1 MDGRM
6 SSGGSVRR
14 VKSFSARP
22 LLLFAHEKCQGKR
35 ATGSHAVF
43 RVRAALQMVKF
54 CPKLPAGS
62 LDFVSFGDHGGRQ
75 YKKNPA
81 QASSGVCLG
90 TGNLFFLVLTLG
102 GLERIDFGTRLHCGR
117 TDVRGHIAVADLPFE
132 RRIGT
137 G

>member
-43 RVRAALQMVKF
+43 RLKAALQMVKF
-54 CPKLPAGS
+54 CPKPQPVLS
-62 LDFVSFGDHGGRQ
+62 
-75 YKKNPA
+75 N
-81 QASSGVCLG
+81 SGL
-90 TGNLFFLVLTLG
+90 LVTM
-102 GLERIDFGTRLHCGR
+102 
-117 TDVRGHIAVADLPFE
+117 AAAD
-132 RRIGT
+132 T
-137 G
+137 

>member
-43 RVRAALQMVKF
+43 RVKAALQMVKF
-54 CPKLPAGS
+54 CPKLQPDLS
-62 LDFVSFGDHGGRQ
+62 IS
-75 YKKNPA
+75 
-81 QASSGVCLG
+81 CL
-90 TGNLFFLVLTLG
+90 LVTMAAAN
-102 GLERIDFGTRLHCGR
+102 T
-117 TDVRGHIAVADLPFE
+117 
-132 RRIGT
+132 
-137 G
+137 

>member
-43 RVRAALQMVKF
+43 RVRAALHVNMLSRALA
-54 CPKLPAGS
+54 PGL
-62 LDFVSFGDHGGRQ
+62 LI
-75 YKKNPA
+75 
-81 QASSGVCLG
+81 SGLSV
-90 TGNLFFLVLTLG
+90 FMM
-102 GLERIDFGTRLHCGR
+102 
-117 TDVRGHIAVADLPFE
+117 AADA
-132 RRIGT
+132 
-137 G
+137 